1 MKAPLK
7 AQLQLQCRGVVQGV
21 GFRPW
26 VQRLATALGL
36 HGWLQNV
43 AGAVAIELN
52 GERQNLE
59 LFLQR
64 LSSELPAPAR
74 LESLEP
80 QWGPFQAQP
89 PGVVIRSSPAAGVP
103 LGVGLVAPALVADLA
118 PCGSCLAELH
128 DPANRRYG
136 YPFISC
142 SSCGPRYSIA
152 TAEAYGRAHTSLDAF
167 PLCPACR
174 QEFADPNNRRFQ
186 AETIGCPSCGP
197 QLQFWEE
204 TKEHQ
209 GEPIEQALRLLQGG
223 GILALQGVGGFQL
236 LVDAGD
242 PKAVDRLRQR
252 KGRPAKPFALLAAE
266 PAWLASSC
274 WLNLAEEKQLRSS
287 AAPIV
292 LLRRRSAP
300 GEAFAG
306 VAPGSAYLGL
316 MLPASPLH
324 QLLVE
329 RFGRPLVATS
339 GNPSGEPLCSEPTE
353 ARQRLSEIADGFL
366 YHNRPIA
373 RPLDDSVLHLID
385 GRPALL
391 RRARGYAPEALAIAP
406 GAGVLALGGDLKCA
420 PALALGTRLWL
431 APQLG
436 DLAVPS
442 TDQRLTRGIEELIER
457 HGPQLAT
464 LACDS
469 HPGYRSQQLAAALAL
484 PLQQVPHHLA
494 HALAVMLEHG
504 LAAPALAVA
513 CDGLG
518 YGEAG
523 GLWGGEIFQIGAE
536 GHRRLACCRPFPLPG
551 GPAAQREP
559 RRAALGLLS
568 AAGPQALQHPGA
580 WRSLAAFNAEE
591 LPLLLQSLAS
601 GCNSPPSS
609 SLGRLF
615 DAVASLLGLVQQLSY
630 EGEGGLLLEGA
641 ASREKPAAPNPAEPP
656 SQAYPWPLRPQGEL
670 SWLDWQPLLTALL
683 NDCAAKV
690 SIEQCAGRFQRGLG
704 QGLASA
710 CQQLAQQ
717 QGCQRVLL
725 SGGCFQN
732 RLLLEETIIGL
743 RQRGLEPFWPEAV
756 PCNDGGLGL
765 GQVAAA
771 RRALSITKTEPIPP
785 RS

>member
-1 MKAPLK
+1 LK

-36 HGWLQNV
+36 RGWLQNV

-64 LSSELPAPAR
+64 MSSELPAPAR

-80 QWGPFQAQP
+80 QWGPFQALQP
-89 PGVVIRSSPAAGVP
+89 KNQAKDQVPAVVIRSSSAAGVA

-118 PCGSCLAELH
+118 PCASCLAELR
-128 DPANRRYG
+128 DPTNRRYG

-142 SSCGPRYSIA
+142 SACGPRYSIA
-152 TAEAYGRAHTSLDAF
+152 TAEPYGRAHTSLASF
-167 PLCPACR
+167 PLCPACS
-174 QEFADPNNRRFQ
+174 QEFDDPSDRRFH

-197 QLQFWEE
+197 QLEFWGQ
-204 TKEHQ
+204 TKKNQ
-209 GEPIEQALRLLQGG
+209 GEPIEQAVALLEGG

-242 PKAVDRLRQR
+242 AKAVARLRQR
-252 KGRPAKPFALLAAE
+252 KGRPAKPFALLAAA

-274 WLNLAEEKQLRSS
+274 WINPAEEQQLRCS

-292 LLRRRSAP
+292 LLRRRPAP
-300 GEAFAG
+300 GETFGG

-329 RFGRPLVATS
+329 GFGRPLVATS
-339 GNPSGEPLCSEPTE
+339 GNPSGEPLCTNPEE
-353 ARQRLSEIADGFL
+353 AHQRLSEIADGFL

-373 RPLDDSVLHLID
+373 RPLDDSVLHIID

-420 PALALGTRLWL
+420 PALALGGRLWL
-431 APQLG
+431 APHLG
-436 DLAVPS
+436 DLADPS
-442 TDQRLTRGIEELIER
+442 TDERLGRGIDTLIKR
-457 HGPQLAT
+457 HRCQLAS

-469 HPGYRSQQLAAALAL
+469 HPGYRSQQLAMALARQ
-484 PLQQVPHHLA
+484 PWLQHQVPHHLA

-504 LAAPALAVA
+504 VEAPALAVA

-523 GLWGGEIFQIGAE
+523 GLWGGEIFYIGAE

-551 GPAAQREP
+551 GSAAQREP

-580 WRSLAAFNAEE
+580 WRSLAAFQADD
-591 LPLLLQSLAS
+591 LALLLQALAS
-601 GCNSPPSS
+601 GCHSPPSS

-630 EGEGGLLLEGA
+630 EGEGGLRVEGA
-641 ASREKPAAPNPAEPP
+641 ASHGPG
-656 SQAYPWPLRPQGEL
+656 AYPWPLRPQGEL

-683 NDCAAKV
+683 NDCAADV
-690 SIEQCAGRFQRGLG
+690 AIGQCAGRFQRGLAEG
-704 QGLASA
+704 IARA
-710 CQQLAQQ
+710 CQELALQ

-732 RLLLEETIIGL
+732 RLLLEGTVTAL
-743 RQRGLEPFWPEAV
+743 RQRGLEPLWPEAV
-756 PCNDGGLGL
+756 PCNDGGLAL

-771 RRALSITKTEPIPP
+771 RRALSITKPATIPLGA
-785 RS
+785 